1 MIAIKLTAI
10 TKASDMKFYDRTA
23 ELEILNQTLS
33 QSKKSACFTAM
44 IGRRRIGKTSL
55 LMESVK
61 TERYLYLFASRKN
74 EQLLCSQFQKDA
86 MEAIGLQIFGAITE
100 FRSYFE
106 QLLIFAI
113 NEPFTLII
121 DEFQELERVNKSI
134 FSDIQDLWDRYK
146 DKSRINFI
154 ACGSIYSM
162 MKKIFE
168 NEKEPLF
175 GRLTSKMTLR
185 PFSISTI
192 KEILKDY
199 NYNYNSEDLLCL
211 YLITGG
217 VAKYIA
223 LLMESGATTKDKM
236 IEYVT
241 RRDSPFLSEGRD
253 LLLSEFGKEYGT
265 YFSILQL
272 IASGKTMQN
281 EIDSI
286 IEKNTGSYLVNL
298 EVEYS
303 LIKKN
308 KPIFS
313 KPESRNIR
321 WTLNDNFLLFW
332 FRFIYPNQSM
342 LELGKND
349 RLMEYIQL
357 NYEQYSGLILE
368 RYFRE
373 KITEEEDVTQIGNMW
388 DRKGGNEIDIIALDS
403 IKKTVII
410 AEVKRNKN
418 KINLVELKKKATEF
432 EKDLSK
438 FKIDYRGLSLE
449 DV

>member
-1 MIAIKLTAI
+1 
-10 TKASDMKFYDRTA
+10 MKFYDRIK
-23 ELEILNQTLS
+23 ELESLRQMLE
-33 QSKKSACFTAM
+33 QSKKSACFTAI

-61 TERYLYLFASRKN
+61 DEKYLYLFVSRKN
-74 EQLLCSQFQKDA
+74 EQLLCNQFQREA
-86 MEAIGLQIFGAITE
+86 SEAIGIQIFGSITD
-100 FRSYFE
+100 FRTFFE
-106 QLLIFAI
+106 QLMIFAI

-121 DEFQELERVNKSI
+121 DEFQEFERVNKSI
-134 FSDIQDLWDRYK
+134 FSDIQDVWDRYK
-146 DKSRINFI
+146 DKSKINFI

-162 MKKIFE
+162 MKRVFE

-175 GRLTSKMTLR
+175 GRLTSKIILR
-185 PFSISTI
+185 PFSITTL

-199 NYNYNSEDLLCL
+199 NTNFGSEDIFCL

-223 LLMESGATTKDKM
+223 LLMEAGATTKEKM
-236 IEYVT
+236 IKYVT
-241 RRDSPFLSEGRD
+241 RLDSPFLTEGRD
-253 LLLSEFGKEYGT
+253 LLISEFGKEYGT

-272 IASGKTMQN
+272 IASGKTAQN

-286 IEKNTGSYLVNL
+286 IEKNTGTYLVNL
-298 EVEYS
+298 ELEYS
-303 LIKKN
+303 LIKRN

-321 WTLNDNFLLFW
+321 WSLNDNFLLFW

-342 LELGKND
+342 IELGKNE
-349 RLMEYIQL
+349 RMTEYILL
-357 NYEQYSGLILE
+357 NYEQFSGLILE

-373 KITEEEDVTQIGNMW
+373 KITEEESITQIGNFW
-388 DRKGGNEIDIIALDS
+388 DKKGVNEIDIVAIDA
-403 IKKTVII
+403 IRKKAII

-418 KINLVELKKKATEF
+418 KINISELKDKASEL
-432 EKDLSK
+432 EINLSK
-438 FKIDYRGLSLE
+438 YKIEYRGLSLE

>member
-1 MIAIKLTAI
+1 
-10 TKASDMKFYDRTA
+10 MKFYDRIK
-23 ELEILNQTLS
+23 ELESLQQMLE
-33 QSKKSACFTAM
+33 QSKSSACFTAI

-61 TERYLYLFASRKN
+61 DKKYLYLFVSRKN
-74 EQLLCSQFQKDA
+74 EQLLCTQFQKDA
-86 MEAIGLQIFGAITE
+86 SEAIGLQIFGSITD
-100 FRSYFE
+100 FRTFFE
-106 QLLIFAI
+106 QLMIFAI

-121 DEFQELERVNKSI
+121 DEFQEFERVNKSI
-134 FSDIQDLWDRYK
+134 FSDIQDVWDRYK
-146 DKSRINFI
+146 DKSKINFI

-175 GRLTSKMTLR
+175 GRLTSKIILR
-185 PFSISTI
+185 PFSITTL

-199 NYNYNSEDLLCL
+199 NANFGSEDIFCL

-223 LLMESGATTKDKM
+223 LLMEAGATSKEKM
-236 IEYVT
+236 IKYVT
-241 RRDSPFLSEGRD
+241 RLDSPFLTEGRD
-253 LLLSEFGKEYGT
+253 LLISEFGKEYGT

-272 IASGKTMQN
+272 IASGKTAQN

-286 IEKNTGSYLVNL
+286 IEKNTGTYLVNL
-298 EVEYS
+298 ELEYS
-303 LIKKN
+303 LIKRN

-321 WTLNDNFLLFW
+321 WSLNDNFLLFW

-342 LELGKND
+342 IELGKNEKIT
-349 RLMEYIQL
+349 EYIQL
-357 NYEQYSGLILE
+357 NYEQFSGLILE

-373 KITEEEDVTQIGNMW
+373 KITEEESITQIGNFW
-388 DRKGGNEIDIIALDS
+388 DKKGVNEIDIVAIDA
-403 IKKTVII
+403 IRKKAII

-418 KINLVELKKKATEF
+418 KINISELKDKASKLENN
-432 EKDLSK
+432 LSK
-438 FKIDYRGLSLE
+438 YKIEYRGLSLE

>member
-1 MIAIKLTAI
+1 
-10 TKASDMKFYDRTA
+10 MKFYDRIK
-23 ELEILNQTLS
+23 ELESLRQMLE
-33 QSKKSACFTAM
+33 QSKKSACFTAI

-61 TERYLYLFASRKN
+61 DEKYLYLFVSRKN
-74 EQLLCSQFQKDA
+74 EQLLCNQFQREA
-86 MEAIGLQIFGAITE
+86 SEAIGIQIFGSITD
-100 FRSYFE
+100 FRTFFE
-106 QLLIFAI
+106 QLMIFAI

-121 DEFQELERVNKSI
+121 DEFQEFERVNKSI
-134 FSDIQDLWDRYK
+134 FSDIQDVWDRYK
-146 DKSRINFI
+146 DKSKINFI

-162 MKKIFE
+162 MKRVFE

-175 GRLTSKMTLR
+175 GRLTSKIILR
-185 PFSISTI
+185 PFSITTL

-199 NYNYNSEDLLCL
+199 NTNFGSEDIFCL

-223 LLMESGATTKDKM
+223 LLMEAGATTKEKM
-236 IEYVT
+236 IKYVT
-241 RRDSPFLSEGRD
+241 RLDSPFLTEGRD
-253 LLLSEFGKEYGT
+253 LLISEFGKEYGT

-272 IASGKTMQN
+272 IASGKTVQN

-286 IEKNTGSYLVNL
+286 IEKNTGTYLVNL
-298 EVEYS
+298 ELEYS
-303 LIKKN
+303 LIQRN

-321 WTLNDNFLLFW
+321 WSLNDNFLLFW

-342 LELGKND
+342 IELGKNEK
-349 RLMEYIQL
+349 MTEYIQL
-357 NYEQYSGLILE
+357 NYEQFSGLILE

-373 KITEEEDVTQIGNMW
+373 KITEEESITQIGNFW
-388 DRKGGNEIDIIALDS
+388 DKKGVNEIDIVAIDA
-403 IKKTVII
+403 IRKKAII

-418 KINLVELKKKATEF
+418 KINISELKDKASEL
-432 EKDLSK
+432 EINLSK
-438 FKIDYRGLSLE
+438 YKIEYRGLSLE

>member
-1 MIAIKLTAI
+1 
-10 TKASDMKFYDRTA
+10 MKFYNRIK
-23 ELEILNQTLS
+23 ELESLGEMLE

-55 LMESVK
+55 VMESVK
-61 TERYLYLFASRKN
+61 DERYLYLFVSRKN
-74 EQLLCSQFQKDA
+74 EQLLCNQFQKDA
-86 MEAIGLQIFGAITE
+86 QDAIGLQIFGSITD
-100 FRSYFE
+100 FRTFFE
-106 QLLIFAI
+106 QLMIFAI

-121 DEFQELERVNKSI
+121 DEFQEFERVNKSI
-134 FSDIQDLWDRYK
+134 FSDIQDVWDRYK
-146 DKSRINFI
+146 DKSNINFI

-175 GRLTSKMTLR
+175 GRLTSKIILR
-185 PFSISTI
+185 PFSIATL

-199 NYNYNSEDLLCL
+199 NDNFGTEDIFCL

-217 VAKYIA
+217 VAKYTA
-223 LLMESGATTKDKM
+223 LLMEAGATTKEKM
-236 IEYVT
+236 IKYVT
-241 RRDSPFLSEGRD
+241 RYDSPFLTEGRD
-253 LLLSEFGKEYGT
+253 LLISEFGKEYGT

-272 IASGKTMQN
+272 IASGKTAQN

-286 IEKNTGSYLVNL
+286 IEKNTGTYLVNL
-298 EVEYS
+298 ELEYS
-303 LIKKN
+303 LIKRN

-321 WTLNDNFLLFW
+321 WSLNDNFLLFW

-342 LELGKND
+342 IELGKNE
-349 RLMEYIQL
+349 RMTEYIQL
-357 NYEQYSGLILE
+357 NYEQFSGLILE

-373 KITEEEDVTQIGNMW
+373 KITEEESITQIGNFW
-388 DRKGGNEIDIIALDS
+388 AKKGVNEIDIVAIDA
-403 IKKTVII
+403 IRKKAII

-418 KINLVELKKKATEF
+418 KINISELKDKASKLENN
-432 EKDLSK
+432 LSK
-438 FKIDYRGLSLE
+438 YKIEYRGLSLE